1 MLGRRWRAGE
11 RSRLVSECTCRSVYH
26 NQDKRITMRQCHC
39 TLGAHQATSTYDIV
53 GSNVNVVDAL
63 PSFHLPWHGTAASCV
78 FAST

>member
-1 MLGRRWRAGE
+1 MLGRRWRVGE
-11 RSRLVSECTCRSVYH
+11 RSWLVSECTCCSVYH
-26 NQDKRITMRQCHC
+26 NQEGVSQRHC

-63 PSFHLPWHGTAASCV
+63 PSFHLPGHGTAASCV